1 LFFAG
6 FGIISLLCAI
16 LLIEKTEKMEF
27 SAKEIASILQGKI
40 EGNEQVRV
48 SNFSKIEEGKPGTL
62 TFLAN
67 LKYTHY
73 IYETQASI
81 ALVND
86 DFIPE
91 KTLPST
97 LTLIRVP
104 DAYVALASL
113 MERVEKGKN
122 RKKGIESPAF
132 IASSANF
139 SPETVYIGAFAY
151 IGENVSLGENVEIY
165 PHTYIGD
172 NVTVGAD
179 TVIYAG
185 AKIYAGCSIGK
196 RCIIHAGAVVGS
208 DGFGFAKEDGNYR
221 KIPQLGNV
229 RIEDDVEIGA
239 NTTID
244 RAVMDST
251 IIRRGVK
258 LDNLIQIAHNVE
270 VGKNTVIAAQTGISG
285 STKVGENCMIGGQVG
300 LGGHIKIGDNVGIG
314 AQSGVIGNV
323 EPEKNIMGTL
333 AFDLKDY
340 FRSNII
346 FRKLPEMYKTIGQL
360 RKEMDALQKELK
372 IKE

>member
-1 LFFAG
+1 
-6 FGIISLLCAI
+6 
-16 LLIEKTEKMEF
+16 MEF

-113 MERVEKGKN
+113 MEWVEKGKN

-132 IASSANF
+132 VGSSASF
-139 SPETVYIGAFAY
+139 SPEAVYIGAFAY

-196 RCIIHAGAVVGS
+196 RCIIHAGAVVGA

-323 EPEKNIMGTL
+323 EPEKNMMGTL
-333 AFDLKDY
+333 AFDVKDY